1 MSKKSLVPL
10 NVLASATSPTTPNLR
25 AGDLYFNTVDNV
37 LYSYTGS
44 AWVAAAAGGG
54 GGFIAQANA
63 PGNNSLLWIDT
74 DEPSLADGGGIRQII
89 AGTNITL
96 SPTGG
101 TGVVTIN
108 SSGGGGGS
116 ASDSDQNIL
125 ANQIFG

>member
-1 MSKKSLVPL
+1 MSRKSLVPL
-10 NVLASATSPTTPNLR
+10 NVLASAVSPTTPNLS
-25 AGDLYFNTVDNV
+25 AGDLYFNTTDNV

-44 AWVAAAAGGG
+44 AWVAAASGGG

-74 DEPSLADGGGIRQII
+74 DEPSVADEGGIRQII
-89 AGTNITL
+89 AGTNVTI

-101 TGVVTIN
+101 TGVVTVN
-108 SSGGGGGS
+108 ATGAGGP
-116 ASDSDQNIL
+116 SDDDQNIL